1 MHPSDIFN
9 SNDFPPIDQMS
20 DPGTMSVLE
29 HPTGSRP
36 SSRKRQVPRE
46 PNTTT
51 TVPAAPPTPAFKA
64 LCGMIGRLLARI
76 VGECATGADNYDR
89 VAEWFSKWLHS
100 MGIAVRFVRRAPND
114 YVDSPHFTGFCTRI
128 ADSVR
133 SAFFL
138 YEDVGTELV
147 NKMRGPKYR
156 QVYKPG
162 MACISDFDAGR
173 LAAFIETFLA
183 SSNEMFTFDRFV
195 GALSNAQ

>member
-9 SNDFPPIDQMS
+9 SNDFPPVDQ
-20 DPGTMSVLE
+20 MSVLE
-29 HPTGSRP
+29 QPTGSRP
-36 SSRKRQVPRE
+36 SSRKRQSPRE
-46 PNTTT
+46 PST

-76 VGECATGADNYDR
+76 LGECATGADQYDR
-89 VAEWFSKWLHS
+89 VVEWFSKWFHS

-114 YVDSPHFTGFCTRI
+114 YVDSSHFTGFCTRI
-128 ADSVR
+128 SDNVR
-133 SAFFL
+133 SAFFIF
-138 YEDVGTELV
+138 EDIGAEFV

-162 MACISDFDAGR
+162 MPCISDFDAGR
-173 LAAFIETFLA
+173 LAEFIKAFLE

-195 GALSNAQ
+195 GALNPVQ